1 MYITLR
7 SHALEET
14 TLHLQ
19 VGEPNS
25 VTLHVVETDSALNVN
40 RQ

>member
-25 VTLHVVETDSALNVN
+25 VTLHVVLKKT
-40 RQ
+40 